1 MGQWGAAISGERR
14 ESPVLLAKR
23 NNPRREGWG
32 TGKIQCV
39 SRGGAEEWVI
49 RPHGRRVNIFLSSR
63 HYPCVKSDILRV
75 LAAYQESRA
84 PRPMDAIVL
93 ENVTKS
99 YDAVTAVDAVSLK
112 VRSGAILGLLGP
124 NGAGKTT
131 TIRMIMNILVPD
143 SGSIRVLDEP
153 VSDSTRDKIG
163 YLPEER
169 GLYPRMKVLEIIVFL
184 AALHGLTQDEARRRA
199 KEWLE
204 RLGLA
209 EWSDKKLVDLS
220 KGMQQKVQFI
230 TSVIH
235 RPPLMILDE
244 PFSGLDPVNAAT
256 IQEIMLD
263 MRKQG
268 STIVLSTHRME
279 QVERLCDCIC
289 LIDKGRNVLDG
300 ELRAIKQSYG
310 KNTLHVEFTGSDAF
324 LSHPGVGP
332 VTRLITGV
340 EAKLKPGADP
350 QEILK
355 AAVLA
360 DTRITRFEL
369 LEPSLSEI
377 FIDRTTR
384 A

>member
-1 MGQWGAAISGERR
+1 
-14 ESPVLLAKR
+14 
-23 NNPRREGWG
+23 
-32 TGKIQCV
+32 
-39 SRGGAEEWVI
+39 
-49 RPHGRRVNIFLSSR
+49 
-63 HYPCVKSDILRV
+63 
-75 LAAYQESRA
+75 
-84 PRPMDAIVL
+84 MDAIVL

-99 YDAVTAVDAVSLK
+99 YDSVTAVNAVSLK
-112 VRSGAILGLLGP
+112 VRAGAILGLLGP

-143 SGSIRVLDEP
+143 EGSIRVLGEL
-153 VSDSTRDKIG
+153 VSDKTRDNIG

-184 AALHGLTQDEARRRA
+184 AALHGLTEAEASRRG
-199 KEWLE
+199 KEWLD
-204 RLGLA
+204 RLGLT

-279 QVERLCDCIC
+279 QVERLCDSIC

-300 ELRAIKQSYG
+300 DLRAIKQSYG
-310 KNTLHVEFTGSDAF
+310 KNTLHVEFTGSDSF
-324 LSHPGVGP
+324 LTNAGIGQI
-332 VTRLITGV
+332 TRLITGV

-355 AAVLA
+355 AAVMSG
-360 DTRITRFEL
+360 TQITRFEL

-377 FIDRTTR
+377 FIHRTTH

>member
-1 MGQWGAAISGERR
+1 
-14 ESPVLLAKR
+14 
-23 NNPRREGWG
+23 
-32 TGKIQCV
+32 
-39 SRGGAEEWVI
+39 
-49 RPHGRRVNIFLSSR
+49 
-63 HYPCVKSDILRV
+63 
-75 LAAYQESRA
+75 
-84 PRPMDAIVL
+84 MDAIVL

-99 YDAVTAVDAVSLK
+99 YDSVIAVNAVSLK

-143 SGSIRVLDEP
+143 SGSIRVLDEL

-184 AALHGLTQDEARRRA
+184 AALHGLTQAEAARRG
-199 KEWLE
+199 KEWLD
-204 RLGLA
+204 RLGLS

-244 PFSGLDPVNAAT
+244 PFSGLDPVNAST

-279 QVERLCDCIC
+279 QVERLCDSIC

-300 ELRAIKQSYG
+300 DLRAIKQSYG
-310 KNTLHVEFTGSDAF
+310 KNTLHVEFTGSDGF
-324 LSHPGVGP
+324 LNHPAIGQT
-332 VTRLITGV
+332 TRLITGI
-340 EAKLKPGADP
+340 EAKLQPGADP

-355 AAVLA
+355 AAVQSDA
-360 DTRITRFEL
+360 RITRFEL

-377 FIDRTTR
+377 FIDRTTH

>member
-1 MGQWGAAISGERR
+1 
-14 ESPVLLAKR
+14 
-23 NNPRREGWG
+23 
-32 TGKIQCV
+32 
-39 SRGGAEEWVI
+39 
-49 RPHGRRVNIFLSSR
+49 
-63 HYPCVKSDILRV
+63 
-75 LAAYQESRA
+75 
-84 PRPMDAIVL
+84 MDAIAL

-99 YDAVTAVDAVSLK
+99 YDSVTAVNAVSLN

-143 SGSIRVLDEP
+143 EGSIRVMGEP
-153 VSDSTRDKIG
+153 VTDATRDKIG

-169 GLYPRMKVLEIIVFL
+169 GLYPRMKVREIIIFL
-184 AALHGLTQDEARRRA
+184 AALHGLSEAESGKRA
-199 KEWLE
+199 DEWLE
-204 RLGLA
+204 RLGLS

-235 RPPLMILDE
+235 RPPVVILDE
-244 PFSGLDPVNAAT
+244 PFSGLDPVNAAS
-256 IQEIMLD
+256 IQEIMLS
-263 MRKQG
+263 MRDQG

-279 QVERLCDCIC
+279 QVERLCDSIC
-289 LIDKGRNVLDG
+289 LINKGRNVLDG

-310 KNTLHVEFTGSDAF
+310 KNTLHVEFTGSDSF
-324 LSHPGVGP
+324 LSHPGIGE
-332 VTRLITGV
+332 VTRLVTGV
-340 EAKLKPGADP
+340 EAKLKPGAEP

-360 DTRITRFEL
+360 GTRITRFEL

>member
-1 MGQWGAAISGERR
+1 
-14 ESPVLLAKR
+14 
-23 NNPRREGWG
+23 
-32 TGKIQCV
+32 
-39 SRGGAEEWVI
+39 
-49 RPHGRRVNIFLSSR
+49 
-63 HYPCVKSDILRV
+63 
-75 LAAYQESRA
+75 
-84 PRPMDAIVL
+84 MDAITL

-99 YDAVTAVDAVSLK
+99 YDSVTAVNGVNLR
-112 VRSGAILGLLGP
+112 VRQGAILGLLGP

-143 SGSIRVLDEP
+143 DGSIKVLDQP
-153 VSDSTRDKIG
+153 VSDRTRDLIG

-169 GLYPRMKVLEIIVFL
+169 GLYPRMKVRDVIIFL
-184 AALHGLTQDEARRRA
+184 AALHGLTEEEAGRRA
-199 KEWLE
+199 TEWLD

-209 EWSDKKLVDLS
+209 EWSEKKLVDLS

-230 TSVIH
+230 TAVIH
-235 RPPLMILDE
+235 KPPLVILDE

-256 IQEIMLD
+256 VEEIMLG
-263 MRKQG
+263 MRAKG

-279 QVERLCDCIC
+279 QVERMCDSIC

-310 KNTLHVEFTGSDAF
+310 KNTLHIEFTGSENF
-324 LSHPGVGP
+324 LSNPSIINL
-332 VTRLITGV
+332 TRLGNGV

-355 AAVLA
+355 AAVQA
-360 DTRITRFEL
+360 HVSITRFEL
-369 LEPSLSEI
+369 LEPSLNEI

>member
-1 MGQWGAAISGERR
+1 
-14 ESPVLLAKR
+14 
-23 NNPRREGWG
+23 
-32 TGKIQCV
+32 
-39 SRGGAEEWVI
+39 
-49 RPHGRRVNIFLSSR
+49 
-63 HYPCVKSDILRV
+63 
-75 LAAYQESRA
+75 
-84 PRPMDAIVL
+84 MDAIVL
-93 ENVTKS
+93 DNVTKA
-99 YDAVTAVDAVSLK
+99 YDSVIAVNAVSLK
-112 VRSGAILGLLGP
+112 VRAGAILGLLGP

-131 TIRMIMNILVPD
+131 TIRMVMNILVPD
-143 SGSIRVLDEP
+143 SGSIRVLGDP

-184 AALHGLTQDEARRRA
+184 AALHGLTQAEAASRA
-199 KEWLE
+199 KEWLD
-204 RLGLA
+204 RLGLS

-244 PFSGLDPVNAAT
+244 PFSGLDPVNAST

-279 QVERLCDCIC
+279 QVERLCDSIC

-300 ELRAIKQSYG
+300 DLRAIKQSYG
-310 KNTLHVEFTGSDAF
+310 KNTLHVEFTGGDAF
-324 LSHPGVGP
+324 LNHPAIGQL
-332 VTRLITGV
+332 TRLITGI
-340 EAKLKPGADP
+340 EAKLKPGSDP

-355 AAVLA
+355 AAVQSDA
-360 DTRITRFEL
+360 RITRFEL

-377 FIDRTTR
+377 FIDRTTH